1 MCIYTCPMSLHI
13 RAGELIIPQNT
24 SSIYS
29 TTHNT
34 STNNNRLSLNLLYVL
49 NDHHHHH
56 QKIRS
61 RRRSLTRHAP
71 RTALGVKHHHS
82 IDVFVRV
89 ALRRDESCLLDSRPE
104 RTPILLSLSEQR
116 RRRTAGRGVLLQVT
130 STEN

>member
-49 NDHHHHH
+49 NDHQYH
-56 QKIRS
+56 QKVRS